1 LKSHTAP
8 EFRERFT
15 ALPPGIR
22 SQARVAYRL
31 FQTNPR
37 HPGLHFKH
45 VHGSQRLVSARV
57 GRSYR
62 AVGLL
67 LASDEVVWFWI
78 GPHDEY
84 EKVLKS
90 LV

>member
-1 LKSHTAP
+1 MKSHTAP
-8 EFRERFT
+8 EFRKRFAT
-15 ALPPGIR
+15 LPPEVR
-22 SQARVAYRL
+22 AQARAAFRL

-45 VHGSQRLVSARV
+45 VHGSNRLVAARV

-67 LASDEVVWFWI
+67 VASDEVVWFWI

-84 EKVLKS
+84 EKVLKA
-90 LV
+90 LA